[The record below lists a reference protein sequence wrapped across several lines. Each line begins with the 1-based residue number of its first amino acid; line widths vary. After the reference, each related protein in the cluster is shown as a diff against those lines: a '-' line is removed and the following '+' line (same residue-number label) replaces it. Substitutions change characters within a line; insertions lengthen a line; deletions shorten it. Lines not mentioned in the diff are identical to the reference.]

1 MTIPRGGLALWT
13 NVCRLLLAVV
23 FILSGFV
30 KAIDPLGTQYKIEDY
45 LEAFH
50 MSGMLPD
57 WVLLVLS
64 VAQSAVEFI
73 LGVFL
78 LFAIRR
84 KMTSRVVL
92 FIMAVMTPLTLW
104 LALADP
110 ISDCGC
116 FGDAV
121 KLTNWQTFGK
131 NVVLLAA
138 AIVVARWRTK
148 MFRIISESN
157 QWIVI
162 NYSSLFVLATSIYCL
177 YALPLFDFRPYHV
190 GTDLRTGWSEMM
202 EGKESPYADFFME
215 RVGDYEDVTDSLLGD
230 TGYVFLLVAPYLEVA
245 DDSRLDL
252 INELYEYAKQHRYP
266 FYGVTSS
273 GEKAIAHWREI
284 TGAEYEFCL
293 TDGTVLK
300 TVIRSNPGL
309 VLLKDGV
316 IIRKWS
322 HNMLPELDDT
332 QTPLPLEQVEIGSLP
347 NDTVAERILR
357 LIMWFVL
364 PLALLSIADRIWMW
378 SRWVKKKRQRTLE
391 RLRLLQIEQML
402 KEEKEEEESE
412 EENSEQSENP
422 ESSEKSENKV

>member
-1 MTIPRGGLALWT
+1 
-13 NVCRLLLAVV
+13 LLLAVV

-177 YALPLFDFRPYHV
+177 YALH
-190 GTDLRTGWSEMM
+190 
-202 EGKESPYADFFME
+202 
-215 RVGDYEDVTDSLLGD
+215 
-230 TGYVFLLVAPYLEVA
+230 
-245 DDSRLDL
+245 
-252 INELYEYAKQHRYP
+252 
-266 FYGVTSS
+266 
-273 GEKAIAHWREI
+273 
-284 TGAEYEFCL
+284 CL
-293 TDGTVLK
+293 TFV
-300 TVIRSNPGL
+300 P
-309 VLLKDGV
+309 
-316 IIRKWS
+316 
-322 HNMLPELDDT
+322 
-332 QTPLPLEQVEIGSLP
+332 
-347 NDTVAERILR
+347 
-357 LIMWFVL
+357 IMWEPTCGQGGV
-364 PLALLSIADRIWMW
+364 R
-378 SRWVKKKRQRTLE
+378 
-391 RLRLLQIEQML
+391 
-402 KEEKEEEESE
+402 
-412 EENSEQSENP
+412 
-422 ESSEKSENKV
+422 